1 MKQTCS
7 SETERD
13 RVDEALRFHFVLI
26 DGPFI
31 PGLVEGV
38 DVALTKMPTGRE
50 IHTHISLEML
60 LELLLIQPT
69 KSFEYILQH

>member
-1 MKQTCS
+1 MQQTCS

-13 RVDEALRFHFVLI
+13 RVDEALWFHVVLI
-26 DGPFI
+26 DGPLK

-50 IHTHISLEML
+50 IHIALDIYIYIYYPAYK
-60 LELLLIQPT
+60 ELSIR
-69 KSFEYILQH
+69 LQY